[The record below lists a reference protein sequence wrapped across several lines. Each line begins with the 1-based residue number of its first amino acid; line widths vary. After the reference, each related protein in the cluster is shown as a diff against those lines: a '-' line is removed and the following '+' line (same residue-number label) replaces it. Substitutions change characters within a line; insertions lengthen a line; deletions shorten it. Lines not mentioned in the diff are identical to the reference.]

1 MTTAQKFNSQM
12 ILRLNKQILEKSD
25 KHAVILKNRND
36 AYQVVMW
43 NLTQA

>member
-1 MTTAQKFNSQM
+1 M
-12 ILRLNKQILEKSD
+12 ILRLNKQIIEKSD
-25 KHAVILKNRND
+25 KHMVILKNRND